1 MNSTGK
7 LSLSI
12 LQKIFLHVEFICGLC
27 YLSQC
32 FHQELLAYLAMYVF
46 FYTLYRA
53 VLVRQSE
60 CETEEPGCESWR
72 GAREQFESLAT
83 YFRDRTTSIPLTF
96 LLGFYVSL
104 VIMIFHIV
112 C

>member
-1 MNSTGK
+1 
-7 LSLSI
+7 
-12 LQKIFLHVEFICGLC
+12 
-27 YLSQC
+27 
-32 FHQELLAYLAMYVF
+32 MYVF
-46 FYTLYRA
+46 VNTVYRA

-60 CETEEPGCESWR
+60 CGTEEPGCESWR

-104 VIMIFHIV
+104 VNRIFQTV